1 MFQRFGVSFVLVLL
15 FWVIKSDE
23 GYASRIFSKLPDGL
37 YTILDPAKSSTDLE
51 RLNPVKLNSYGGATG
66 SRVPVIQLAENNS
79 LLNPETIESLFGY
92 WIVDEEL
99 DKHHYSYN
107 PLTFLIGG
115 KEMIGYTGATWEF
128 KLNETNLS
136 IIIPY
141 RNLTFEKAVVRN
153 GKLSAIVIR
162 EKLQDGRSLMEQ
174 VKLEVTLKNG
184 TFSGVLE
191 LPNQRMNVEGRLSPY
206 LLASRRRADQIEREL
221 RETRES
227 NWELTEKI
235 QKAPSPLK
243 VQQSINE
250 VDRLNAA
257 VEDLSNQAKLLT
269 KKNNQAKAENKEM
282 RGQLSRL
289 MKRLE
294 KQESSRK
301 SGRDPPEL
309 TKMSVTIPV
318 NLTVTVLET
327 SRVRAKPSIRSP
339 ILDTLKAG
347 QSLRATGLTADQKW
361 YKISTG
367 RMSGFIFSKLVK
379 IAEAGSKEKNPA
391 DDAEKDL
398 PKLQLDQN
406 VSKLLDDMGSTKES
420 KRKEAPLQKTP
431 SYPLTFKSPASRI
444 NHILVGPDGKQIF
457 TATNKSKIAILNIES
472 GKVIGYLE
480 GHSGPVRAMAISRD
494 GNLIASGSDDNN
506 VRLWNTRT
514 RKQILSLEGHTGSI
528 SSLSFS
534 GDGTFLLS
542 GSRDKTIR
550 VWNWKAG
557 SLINTITLHQGPVS
571 AIIPLPGGKL
581 VYSASSDK
589 KDKYEITVWELK
601 SGRRITK
608 MKGHRGPILTMAL
621 SPDGQ
626 FVASGSRDRT
636 IRLWDV
642 KNHKFHKAYGVID
655 GHKKSIRSIAFLH
668 GNKRMISGSDDNSII
683 MWDLDSKK
691 IIKTFVGHKRRI
703 SAVSAVD
710 KENLIV
716 SGAGDK
722 FVKVWKLDN

>member
-1 MFQRFGVSFVLVLL
+1 MFQRIGVSFVFVLL

-37 YTILDPAKSSTDLE
+37 YTILEPAQSSTDLE
-51 RLNPVKLNSYGGATG
+51 RQNLVKFNPHGGASG
-66 SRVPVIQLAENNS
+66 SRIPVIQLAKINLEM
-79 LLNPETIESLFGY
+79 IESLSGY
-92 WIVDEEL
+92 WMVDEKL
-99 DKHHYSYN
+99 DTNHFSYN
-107 PLTFLIGG
+107 PLTLLLGG
-115 KEMIGYTGATWEF
+115 KEMLGAKGVTWEF
-128 KLNETNLS
+128 KLNGTKLS

-141 RNLTFEKAVVRN
+141 RNLTFEEVVFRN
-153 GKLSAIVIR
+153 GKLSAIGKTQIFR
-162 EKLQDGRSLMEQ
+162 DGKRLEVE
-174 VKLEVTLKNG
+174 VKLGVTLTNG
-184 TFSGVLE
+184 AFSGVLE
-191 LPNQRMNVEGRLSPY
+191 LPQQPMKVEGRLSPY
-206 LLASRRRADQIEREL
+206 LLALRKRSYQTEREL
-221 RETRES
+221 REKTAS
-227 NWELTEKI
+227 NRNLTKKLQE
-235 QKAPSPLK
+235 APSPQE
-243 VQQSINE
+243 VRQSVDEI
-250 VDRLNAA
+250 DRLHAA
-257 VEDLSNQAKLLT
+257 VEDISNKNNLLT
-269 KKNNQAKAENKEM
+269 KKNYQAMAEYKEM
-282 RGQLSRL
+282 QGQLSL
-289 MKRLE
+289 LTKRLE

-309 TKMSVTIPV
+309 PKMPVTFPV
-318 NLTVTVLET
+318 NLTVIVLET

-339 ILDTLKAG
+339 IINTLKAG
-347 QSLRATGLTADQKW
+347 QSLRATGLTSDQKW
-361 YKISTG
+361 YKVSTG
-367 RMSGFIFSKLVK
+367 RNSGFIFSKLVK
-379 IAEAGSKEKNPA
+379 IAAAGSKEKDPA

-398 PKLQLDQN
+398 PKRQLDQN
-406 VSKLLDDMGSTKES
+406 VSKLLDDMGSPKES
-420 KRKEAPLQKTP
+420 KRKDAPLQKTP

-444 NHILVGPDGKQIF
+444 NNILVSLDGKQIF

-480 GHSGPVRAMAISRD
+480 GHSGPVRALAVSRD
-494 GNLIASGSDDNN
+494 GNMIASGSDDNN

-534 GDGTFLLS
+534 GEGTFLLS

-550 VWNWKAG
+550 IWNWKAG
-557 SLINTITLHQGPVS
+557 SLINTVTLHRGPVS

-581 VYSASSDK
+581 VYSASSDR
-589 KDKYEITVWELK
+589 KDKYEITVWELN

-621 SPDGQ
+621 SPDGK

-655 GHKKSIRSIAFLH
+655 GHKKSIRSIAFLP

-691 IIKTFVGHKRRI
+691 ILKTFVGHKRRI
-703 SAVSAVD
+703 SAVSAVH